1 MNFASLGLFLKIYE
15 TYMMAAVQHAAANYA
30 LHHDLSIGDVLKNM
44 PIRVLDRRVAG
55 NLTTWD
61 IEVDGIGYLV
71 WERYL
76 PVYEWIWQLDMPID
90 IIHAA

>member
-1 MNFASLGLFLKIYE
+1 MNFAEFGKFLTIYH
-15 TYMMAAVQHAAANYA
+15 TYMQAAIQHAAANYA
-30 LHHDLSIGDVLKNM
+30 LHHDLSISVVLNTM